1 MLFPTLVTFTF
12 DSAQQYVIRKNRYE
26 FFIKSASACTAT
38 AWPTPTSAPTW
49 ATASLRRCRTSMS
62 QGWSGQDWG
71 HPQSH
76 CLGIEGLNIAVLNLS
91 VLGLPIL
98 FRFITSFKQ
107 VLGKCWDLAS
117 SPDPWGGRRS
127 LPKGPGRRRIL
138 VLSALSVLIR
148 TVFLCKQHIMYHV
161 TRNGTK
167 KILWCQNLKK
177 KLHLHA

>member
-91 VLGLPIL
+91 VLGVTKSVSIHNI
-98 FRFITSFKQ
+98 FQTGTWQ
-107 VLGKCWDLAS
+107 VLRSGVVSWPL
-117 SPDPWGGRRS
+117 RRS
-127 LPKGPGRRRIL
+127 PQPTKRAWTEKNTRAQCIIRVDSYCI
-138 VLSALSVLIR
+138 SV
-148 TVFLCKQHIMYHV
+148 
-161 TRNGTK
+161 
-167 KILWCQNLKK
+167 
-177 KLHLHA
+177 